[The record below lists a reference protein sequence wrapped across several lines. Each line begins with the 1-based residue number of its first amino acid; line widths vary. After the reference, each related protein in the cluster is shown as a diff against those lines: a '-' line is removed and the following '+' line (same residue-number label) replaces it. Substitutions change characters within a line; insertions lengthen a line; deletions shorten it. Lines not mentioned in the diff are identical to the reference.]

1 MRSVG
6 WTGEMRKSQ
15 EESRRRNSAEP
26 DIAFPWELHK
36 KERRSSVT
44 SLVDRDILNS
54 WSRPTRCGDGHRTA
68 IIGNVAAAKACSQ
81 FSYGSGAKEQFLF
94 EANIRVLLLLQ
105 LPACILQLLMKTER
119 VRLRERKPG
128 RVIVRLR

>member
-1 MRSVG
+1 M
-6 WTGEMRKSQ
+6 
-15 EESRRRNSAEP
+15 
-26 DIAFPWELHK
+26 
-36 KERRSSVT
+36 
-44 SLVDRDILNS
+44 
-54 WSRPTRCGDGHRTA
+54 
-68 IIGNVAAAKACSQ
+68 AAAKACSQ
-81 FSYGSGAKEQFLF
+81 FTYVSGAEEQFLF